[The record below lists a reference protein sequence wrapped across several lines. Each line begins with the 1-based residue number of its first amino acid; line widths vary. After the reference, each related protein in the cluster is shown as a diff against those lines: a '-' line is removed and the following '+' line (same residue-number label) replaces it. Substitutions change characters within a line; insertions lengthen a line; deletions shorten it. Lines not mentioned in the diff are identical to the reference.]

1 MNIPLSK
8 PEITPEDIA
17 AVSATLK
24 SGKLT
29 QGPQTLAFE
38 EMVAAYVGAKYAIA
52 TNSHATAL
60 HVAMLAANI
69 GMPEDGAQ
77 AEIDSCFWT

>member
-8 PEITPEDIA
+8 AEITPEDIA

-29 QGPQTLAFE
+29 QGPQVAAFE
-38 EMVAAYVGAKYAIA
+38 
-52 TNSHATAL
+52 
-60 HVAMLAANI
+60 
-69 GMPEDGAQ
+69 
-77 AEIDSCFWT
+77 